1 MGIFTPN
8 LGYKNGEIT
17 GKEQWYVATEYAI
30 AVKADGL
37 TMHPPRRVNLEYLKE
52 DGELWN
58 DFKEIYLYTVK
69 KVDPKV
75 AVGIENMHIEAG
87 ENTKQRSFGYTP
99 PEVLA
104 WINTLN
110 SALSVPDRVGHILDV
125 GHARNNGNLSQIYP
139 VSRWYEMMGDK
150 IVAYHIHQVLAAE
163 KGMQNHNAIENW
175 LGPIINYS
183 SFFYSWEKNVINHK
197 PVFLEV
203 KGCVNYQKS
212 IDAFDELLRN
222 LEDK

>member
-1 MGIFTPN
+1 
-8 LGYKNGEIT
+8 
-17 GKEQWYVATEYAI
+17 
-30 AVKADGL
+30 
-37 TMHPPRRVNLEYLKE
+37 
-52 DGELWN
+52 
-58 DFKEIYLYTVK
+58 
-69 KVDPKV
+69 
-75 AVGIENMHIEAG
+75 
-87 ENTKQRSFGYTP
+87 
-99 PEVLA
+99 
-104 WINTLN
+104 
-110 SALSVPDRVGHILDV
+110 
-125 GHARNNGNLSQIYP
+125 
-139 VSRWYEMMGDK
+139 MMGDK